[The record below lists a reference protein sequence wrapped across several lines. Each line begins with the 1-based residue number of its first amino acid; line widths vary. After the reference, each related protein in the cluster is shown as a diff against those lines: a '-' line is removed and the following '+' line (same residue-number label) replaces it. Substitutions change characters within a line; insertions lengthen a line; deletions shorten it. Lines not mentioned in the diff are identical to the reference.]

1 ALAFIPSSL
10 LLGVTQHIATDI
22 ASAPLLWVLPLTLY
36 LLTFIL
42 AFARR
47 PPLPHAMMSRAMPV
61 TLVVVV
67 VTSGGIGNLLPLT
80 IALALHLGCFFV
92 IG

>member
-1 ALAFIPSSL
+1 
-10 LLGVTQHIATDI
+10 
-22 ASAPLLWVLPLTLY
+22 

-61 TLVVVV
+61 TLIVVV

-92 IG
+92 IGMVCHGELAKRRPPTARLTEFYFFVSLSGVVG